1 MWLVRL
7 FWLFVNCSGRLI
19 AKDKSCL
26 LFCYIQ
32 SEGSV
37 FLKVVKVSIP
47 KSILLNVLDEFV
59 CSFKFGIRIRQF
71 NGISDIVFIANKGV

>member
-1 MWLVRL
+1 M
-7 FWLFVNCSGRLI
+7 
-19 AKDKSCL
+19 
-26 LFCYIQ
+26 
-32 SEGSV
+32 

-71 NGISDIVFIANKGV
+71 NGISDIVFIANKDV